1 MTAVLTQNASTA
13 TNRAATTEAR
23 PLDKDTLEDIL
34 DGAGELAAL
43 PQIVMRV
50 IDMTA
55 DPKATPADLERV
67 IGMDQALAA
76 KLLTLANSSYYGL
89 PRRISSLREA
99 VVFLGFKTLRNMAM
113 TITTFNL
120 FLGRS
125 DADSLVR
132 RSVWRHSVDTAQC
145 AKAITALLPPATQEE
160 VGTDQAYTGALL
172 HDIGKMTLD
181 TSRHALF
188 TALVGMAEAK
198 NVRYSLLEPQAL
210 PFGHGEI
217 GAALAARWNLPPM
230 LSEAIAFH
238 HTPRAAE
245 LNPKLTATVCLANE
259 IAHFLQ
265 DRSPQD
271 GPAETDAMLHAA
283 CAEAV
288 IPLRI
293 SGTGLHSMARAC
305 RAELDKGL
313 SGLAF

>member
-1 MTAVLTQNASTA
+1 MTAVLTAK
-13 TNRAATTEAR
+13 TE
-23 PLDKDTLEDIL
+23 PNKVTQDTPEDIL
-34 DGAGELAAL
+34 AGAGELAAL

-50 IDMTA
+50 LDLTA

-120 FLGRS
+120 FLGRA

-132 RSVWRHSVDTAQC
+132 RAVWRHSVDTAQC
-145 AKAITALLPPATQEE
+145 AKAVMSLLPPSVQEE
-160 VGTDQAYTGALL
+160 VGADQAYTAALL
-172 HDIGKMTLD
+172 HDIGKMALD
-181 TSRHALF
+181 TSRHGLF
-188 TALVGMAEAK
+188 TALVSLAETK
-198 NVRYSLLEPQAL
+198 HVRYWVLEAQAL

-259 IAHFLQ
+259 VAHFLAE
-265 DRSPQD
+265 
-271 GPAETDAMLHAA
+271 GPPEAEIALLQSA
-283 CAEAV
+283 CADAV

-293 SGTGLHSMARAC
+293 SETGLAGIARAC

-313 SGLAF
+313 SGMAF

>member
-1 MTAVLTQNASTA
+1 MTAQIMPA
-13 TNRAATTEAR
+13 
-23 PLDKDTLEDIL
+23 DTPEKPDLERSCVVRDSL
-34 DGAGELAAL
+34 EELLAGDSDLAAL
-43 PQIVMRV
+43 PQVVMRV
-50 IDMTA
+50 IDLTA

-67 IGMDQALAA
+67 IGSDQALAA

-125 DADSLVR
+125 DTDSLVR
-132 RSVWRHSVDTAQC
+132 RAVWRHSVDTAQC
-145 AKAITALLPPATQEE
+145 AKAITSLLPPSIRED
-160 VGTDQAYTGALL
+160 VGADQVYTCALL
-172 HDIGKMTLD
+172 HDIGKMALD
-181 TSRHALF
+181 RSRHALF
-188 TALVGMAEAK
+188 AAIVALAESK
-198 NVRYSLLEPQAL
+198 GVRYSQVEAQAL
-210 PFGHGEI
+210 PHHHGEI

-230 LSEAIAFH
+230 LCEAIAYH

-265 DRSPQD
+265 DSPPEADFDRLQ
-271 GPAETDAMLHAA
+271 AT

-293 SGTGLHSMARAC
+293 SETGLHGMARAC

-313 SGLAF
+313 SGMTF

>member
-1 MTAVLTQNASTA
+1 MENPVAEPLKKASA
-13 TNRAATTEAR
+13 
-23 PLDKDTLEDIL
+23 DTLDAIL

-125 DADSLVR
+125 DTDSLLR
-132 RSVWRHSVDTAQC
+132 RAIWRHSVDAAQC
-145 AKAITALLPPATQEE
+145 AKAIVPLLPAATQEE
-160 VGTDQAYTGALL
+160 VGADQAYTGALL
-172 HDIGKMTLD
+172 HDIGKMALD

-188 TALVGMAEAK
+188 TALVGMAAAK
-198 NVRYSLLEPQAL
+198 GVRYSVLEPQAL

-245 LNPKLTATVCLANE
+245 LNPKLTAAVCLANE
-259 IAHFLQ
+259 IVHFLQ
-265 DRSPQD
+265 DLPPERD
-271 GPAETDAMLHAA
+271 FAVLHAA

-288 IPLRI
+288 IPLRV
-293 SGTGLHSMARAC
+293 SETGLHSMARAC
-305 RAELDKGL
+305 RTELDKGL

>member
-1 MTAVLTQNASTA
+1 MEQPKMEQPIKASA
-13 TNRAATTEAR
+13 
-23 PLDKDTLEDIL
+23 DTLEDIL
-34 DGAGELAAL
+34 EGAAELASL

-125 DADSLVR
+125 DAESLAR
-132 RSVWRHSVDTAQC
+132 RAIWRHSVDTAQC
-145 AKAITALLPPATQEE
+145 AKAITALLPAAVQEDI
-160 VGTDQAYTGALL
+160 GSDQAYTAALL

-181 TSRHALF
+181 TSRHVLF

-198 NVRYSLLEPQAL
+198 GVRYSALEPQAL

-259 IAHFLQ
+259 MAHFLQ
-265 DRSPQD
+265 DGRL
-271 GPAETDAMLHAA
+271 ETDFAVLQAA
-283 CAEAV
+283 CAEAI

-293 SGTGLHSMARAC
+293 SETGLQSMTRAC
-305 RAELDKGL
+305 QAEMDKGL

>member
-1 MTAVLTQNASTA
+1 MTAVLTEQPFTEQPKKAST
-13 TNRAATTEAR
+13 
-23 PLDKDTLEDIL
+23 DTLEDIL

-125 DADSLVR
+125 DAESLVR
-132 RSVWRHSVDTAQC
+132 RAVWRHSVDAAQC
-145 AKAITALLPPATQEE
+145 AKAITALLPAATQEE

-172 HDIGKMTLD
+172 HDIGKMALD
-181 TSRHALF
+181 TSRHAVF
-188 TALVGMAEAK
+188 TALVGMAQTK
-198 NVRYSLLEPQAL
+198 KVRYSLLEPQAL

-265 DRSPQD
+265 D
-271 GPAETDAMLHAA
+271 GPAETDAVLHAA

-293 SGTGLHSMARAC
+293 SETGLHSMARAC

-313 SGLAF
+313 SGQAF

>member
-1 MTAVLTQNASTA
+1 MTAALT
-13 TNRAATTEAR
+13 E
-23 PLDKDTLEDIL
+23 TLEKNSLEEIL
-34 DGAGELAAL
+34 AGDSDLAAL
-43 PQIVMRV
+43 PQVVMRV
-50 IDMTA
+50 IDLTA

-67 IGMDQALAA
+67 IGSDQALAMR
-76 KLLTLANSSYYGL
+76 LLTLANSSYYGL

-125 DADSLVR
+125 DTDSLVR
-132 RSVWRHSVDTAQC
+132 RAVWRHSVDTAQC
-145 AKAITALLPPATQEE
+145 AKAVTGLLPAAVQEE
-160 VGTDQAYTGALL
+160 VGADQAYTCALL
-172 HDIGKMTLD
+172 HDIGKMALD
-181 TSRHALF
+181 RSRHSLFAAIVAL
-188 TALVGMAEAK
+188 AEEK
-198 NVRYSLLEPQAL
+198 GIRYSLVEAQAL
-210 PFGHGEI
+210 PFRHGEI
-217 GAALAARWNLPPM
+217 GAALAARWNLPPT
-230 LSEAIAFH
+230 LCEAIGFH

-265 DRSPQD
+265 DTPPQ
-271 GPAETDAMLHAA
+271 TDFQALQTA

-293 SGTGLHSMARAC
+293 SETGLHGMVRAC

-313 SGLAF
+313 SGMAF

>member
-1 MTAVLTQNASTA
+1 MEQP
-13 TNRAATTEAR
+13 TTEQPQKANA
-23 PLDKDTLEDIL
+23 DTLEDIL
-34 DGAGELAAL
+34 DGAGELASL

-55 DPKATPADLERV
+55 DPKATPVDLERV

-125 DADSLVR
+125 DAESLVR
-132 RSVWRHSVDTAQC
+132 RAVWRHSVDTAQC
-145 AKAITALLPPATQEE
+145 AKAIMALLPAAVQEE
-160 VGTDQAYTGALL
+160 VGSDQAYTGALL
-172 HDIGKMTLD
+172 HDIGKMALD

-188 TALVGMAEAK
+188 TALVGLAESK
-198 NVRYSLLEPQAL
+198 GVRYSALEPQAM

-230 LSEAIAFH
+230 LSEAVAFH

-265 DRSPQD
+265 DLPL
-271 GPAETDAMLHAA
+271 ETDFAVLQAA
-283 CAEAV
+283 CAEA
-288 IPLRI
+288 IFPLRI
-293 SGTGLHSMARAC
+293 SESGLQSMTRAC
-305 RAELDKGL
+305 RAEMDKGL

>member
-1 MTAVLTQNASTA
+1 MTAVLTQNTL
-13 TNRAATTEAR
+13 TATTEAK
-23 PLDKDTLEDIL
+23 PLEKDTLEDIL
-34 DGAGELAAL
+34 NGAGELASL
-43 PQIVMRV
+43 PQVVMRV

-113 TITTFNL
+113 TITSFNL

-125 DADSLVR
+125 DAESLVR
-132 RSVWRHSVDTAQC
+132 RAVWRHSVDTAQC
-145 AKAITALLPPATQEE
+145 VKAVMTLLPPAVQEE
-160 VGTDQAYTGALL
+160 IGTDQAYTAALL
-172 HDIGKMTLD
+172 HDIGKMALD

-188 TALVGMAEAK
+188 TALVGMAETK
-198 NVRYSLLEPQAL
+198 GVRYSVLEPRAL

-217 GAALAARWNLPPM
+217 GAALAVRWNLPPM

-265 DRSPQD
+265 DLP
-271 GPAETDAMLHAA
+271 PETNFAMLQAA
-283 CAEAV
+283 CAEAA
-288 IPLRI
+288 IPLRV
-293 SGTGLHSMARAC
+293 SETGLHSMARAC
-305 RAELDKGL
+305 RAEMDKGL